1 MNENIIEPET
11 EDINK
16 LFHINQGD
24 KNYELSI
31 LLNSNNIS
39 LKVSEKD
46 KLMQPYEITLTLGE
60 IKEMHNTFSKFTD
73 LQDFSD
79 IIEDSISKKEITIN
93 KTSENII
100 LFELKKNS
108 INFELNKKRISQDEL
123 IFV

>member
-16 LFHINQGD
+16 IFHINQGD

-46 KLMQPYEITLTLGE
+46 KFM
-60 IKEMHNTFSKFTD
+60 
-73 LQDFSD
+73 
-79 IIEDSISKKEITIN
+79 
-93 KTSENII
+93 
-100 LFELKKNS
+100 
-108 INFELNKKRISQDEL
+108 
-123 IFV
+123 

>member
-39 LKVSEKD
+39 LNVSEKD
-46 KLMQPYEITLTLGE
+46 KLMQPYEIKLTLKE
-60 IKEMHNTFSKFTD
+60 IKEMHNTFSKLTD
-73 LQDFSD
+73 LQDFLD
-79 IIEDSISKKEITIN
+79 IIEDSISKKEI
-93 KTSENII
+93 NII
-100 LFELKKNS
+100 FIKNIYGV
-108 INFELNKKRISQDEL
+108 INH
-123 IFV
+123 